1 MANMTIKR
9 STSTQA
15 ASRVKRDWPHAMS
28 KVAYLCAAL
37 AIVLVFVQLNLYCMR
52 FNKVYNSNV
61 VSAVTM
67 TNGQTYFGRLE
78 KFGPH
83 TVVLFDVYYLQVNAA
98 DSEETTIDDV
108 TTDSVAD
115 TTTND
120 SNVKLVKLADD
131 FYQPNNY
138 VILNRDQ
145 IVYWQQLS
153 NSSPII
159 AAINDYEDQSDN

>member
-1 MANMTIKR
+1 MANMPIKR
-9 STSTQA
+9 TVPTQT
-15 ASRVKRDWPHAMS
+15 ASRSKRDWPHLMS

-37 AIVLVFVQLNLYCMR
+37 AIVLVFVQLNLYCVR
-52 FNKVYNSNV
+52 FNKVFNSDV

-67 TNGQTYFGRLE
+67 ANGQTYFGRME

-83 TVVLFDVYYLQVNAA
+83 TVVLFDVYYLQVG
-98 DSEETTIDDV
+98 S
-108 TTDSVAD
+108 TDNED
-115 TTTND
+115 TTANTAVDTETND
-120 SNVKLVKLADD
+120 ANSNVKLVKLADD

-145 IVYWQQLS
+145 IIYWQQLS

-159 AAINDYEDQSDN
+159 DAINNYSAEN